1 MAEAGQK
8 TAIVTGASKGMGLK
22 IASTLIAEGYLVA
35 ACSRTVSRS
44 LDALIK
50 AHPETRHFPF
60 DLEEAQSVKDCAS
73 DILKAYERID
83 ILVNCAGMAA
93 GGLFGMTRIED
104 LKRVFEVNYFN
115 QILFSQYIV
124 KKMTRAKA
132 GSIINI
138 ASTAG
143 LRADPGT
150 LSYGGSKAALIHAT
164 RVMAAELGPMGI
176 RVNAIAPA
184 VVDTDMAALMDEK
197 ARTQLD
203 ERSAL
208 KGAVEPN
215 DVADLVAFLASDKS
229 RKITGQVLRVD
240 RGLR

>member
-1 MAEAGQK
+1 MADAGQK

-22 IASTLIAEGYLVA
+22 IATTLIAEGYLIA
-35 ACSRTVSRS
+35 ACSRTVSRP

-60 DLEEAQSVKDCAS
+60 DFEEPQSVKDCAS
-73 DILKAYERID
+73 EILKAYDRID
-83 ILVNCAGMAA
+83 VLVNCAGTAV
-93 GGLFGMTRIED
+93 GGLFGMTKIED

-124 KKMTRAKA
+124 KKMTRAKS

-164 RVMAAELGPMGI
+164 QVMATELGPVGI

-184 VVDTDMAALMDEK
+184 VVDTDMAAKMDEK
-197 ARTQLD
+197 ARMRLD
-203 ERSAL
+203 EHSAL
-208 KGAVEPN
+208 KGSVEPS
-215 DVADLVAFLASDKS
+215 DVAELVCFLASEKS
-229 RKITGQVLRVD
+229 RKITGQIIRVD